1 MMGMPRFRR
10 RGGKE
15 EGGTLLGILLGLALG
30 AILAFG
36 IAWWFTR
43 NAPFPGQ
50 TSAEKNQG
58 TPAGTTP
65 AETKFD
71 FYKVL
76 PEGWNGNDGKTQ
88 KPAEPPKAAETKTPP
103 QPTIGHT
110 S

>member
-43 NAPFPGQ
+43 NAPFPAQ
-50 TSAEKNQG
+50 T
-58 TPAGTTP
+58 
-65 AETKFD
+65 
-71 FYKVL
+71 
-76 PEGWNGNDGKTQ
+76 
-88 KPAEPPKAAETKTPP
+88 
-103 QPTIGHT
+103 PTD
-110 S
+110 